1 MGVSMWPGI
10 SSQRGRKC
18 PNGPRAEM
26 HRGDWKVSRLK
37 TGGERELPG
46 RRVLNGIKAIA
57 PMVNGNKNVQTQ
69 MLSWTCSPQLES
81 CEHRSAE
88 ATICTQHVHIEC
100 CEYIHIWSVDK
111 IRTCRAHQTR
121 VWPNEDGQHTPRG
134 IAASHGAAALQIETG
149 NGDAAAEGRCKG
161 DRPLAGQRSALRRA
175 SPYLHPICFPLPP
188 CWQAASSALSS
199 MGICGRSASSAPS
212 AARAATQPRLGH
224 AASSCQGSTRHLQAI
239 HVAAVA
245 DVDM

>member
-1 MGVSMWPGI
+1 MWPGI

-88 ATICTQHVHIEC
+88 AQKLL
-100 CEYIHIWSVDK
+100 YARS
-111 IRTCRAHQTR
+111 TCILNAANTYTYGASTKLGPVELTKLVCGPMKMGSTHR
-121 VWPNEDGQHTPRG
+121 
-134 IAASHGAAALQIETG
+134 AASQ
-149 NGDAAAEGRCKG
+149 
-161 DRPLAGQRSALRRA
+161 PLTA
-175 SPYLHPICFPLPP
+175 
-188 CWQAASSALSS
+188 
-199 MGICGRSASSAPS
+199 
-212 AARAATQPRLGH
+212 QPRFRLNPPPTPCT
-224 AASSCQGSTRHLQAI
+224 S
-239 HVAAVA
+239 
-245 DVDM
+245 